1 MIRMRRTDDVS
12 PARAST
18 RQDGGMHISAKA
30 DYAVRA
36 LVELTALSASTPDN
50 ITVERLATAQ
60 KLPVKF
66 LEAIFT
72 ELRKEGL
79 VISRRGADGGY
90 RLARPADE
98 ISVADVL
105 RAVDGPL
112 AAVRG
117 LRPEDTSYE
126 GAAAQLP
133 GVWVALRSA
142 VRGVL
147 EGVTLEDLVSQE
159 LPASL
164 KSLNAEPSAW
174 QRR

>member
-1 MIRMRRTDDVS
+1 
-12 PARAST
+12 
-18 RQDGGMHISAKA
+18 MHITAKA

-36 LVELTALSASTPDN
+36 LVELTELSKAGPQN

-60 KLPVKF
+60 GLPVKF

-79 VISRRGADGGY
+79 VVARRGADGGY
-90 RLARPADE
+90 RLARAAE
-98 ISVADVL
+98 AITVADVM

-117 LRPEDTSYE
+117 LRPEDTAYE
-126 GAAAQLP
+126 GAAALLP
-133 GVWVALRSA
+133 GVWVALRAA
-142 VRGVL
+142 VRSVL
-147 EGVTLEDLVSQE
+147 EGVTLADLAGRE
-159 LPASL
+159 LPETL
-164 KSLNAEPSAW
+164 RTLIAEPSAW

>member
-1 MIRMRRTDDVS
+1 
-12 PARAST
+12 
-18 RQDGGMHISAKA
+18 MHISAKA

-36 LVELTALSASTPDN
+36 LVELTVLSANGPQN
-50 ITVERLATAQ
+50 VTVERLATAQ
-60 KLPVKF
+60 GLPTKF

-90 RLARPADE
+90 RLARPAAE

-117 LRPEDTSYE
+117 LRPEDTAYE
-126 GAAAQLP
+126 GAAALLP
-133 GVWVALRSA
+133 GVWIALRSA

-147 EGVTLEDLVSQE
+147 EGVSLQDLVGSE
-159 LPASL
+159 LPEPLQSL
-164 KSLNAEPSAW
+164 IAEPSAW